1 MPTPDFDFIALCGN
15 VSAALKEAD
24 LVVYI
29 ANIAN
34 IANIAKDPWVLAL
47 VADKTQMPAAA
58 TPA

>member
-29 ANIAN
+29 ANIA
-34 IANIAKDPWVLAL
+34 KDPWALAL